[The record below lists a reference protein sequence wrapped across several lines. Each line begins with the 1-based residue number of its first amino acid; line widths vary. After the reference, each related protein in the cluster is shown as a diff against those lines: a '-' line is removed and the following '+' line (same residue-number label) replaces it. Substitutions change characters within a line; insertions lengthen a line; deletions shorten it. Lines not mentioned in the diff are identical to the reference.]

1 MTDLEALRALMEADR
16 WIERVAGQRRHLPES
31 EELSRVEGE
40 LRTLAGDL
48 RAAQEAQAPVRG
60 ARESARDEGARLG
73 VRAGDLASKLAVT
86 GTPAATLAALQKE
99 LEHVRELQS
108 AAEDRELELMME
120 LEPLDEAVEAV
131 KAVAAPL
138 VARRGELVA
147 RVGELH
153 ASLDEELASLR
164 AARVETARAVPA
176 ALLARYEAAL
186 ARSGTSGAAQL
197 VSGRCDGCR
206 IALAPLDIDRVKAL
220 AEGEFASCPECG
232 RLLLP

>member
-1 MTDLEALRALMEADR
+1 MTDLEALRALMEDDR
-16 WIERVAGQRRHLPES
+16 WIERVTGQRRHLPEA
-31 EELSRVEGE
+31 EELTRVEGE
-40 LRTLAGDL
+40 LRALAGEL
-48 RAAQEAQAPVRG
+48 RVAQEAQAPVRG
-60 ARESARDEGARLG
+60 AHESARDEGARLG
-73 VRAGDLASKLAVT
+73 ARASDLAAKLSAS

-99 LEHVRELQS
+99 LDHVRELQS
-108 AAEDRELELMME
+108 AAEDRELELLMA
-120 LEPLDEAVEAV
+120 LEPLDEAVAAV
-131 KAVAAPL
+131 KTAAAPL

-147 RVGELH
+147 QVAELH

-164 AARVETARAVPA
+164 VARAQTAREVPA
-176 ALLARYEAAL
+176 ALLARYDAAL

>member
-31 EELSRVEGE
+31 EELARVEGE

-48 RAAQEAQAPVRG
+48 RAAQDAQAPMR
-60 ARESARDEGARLG
+60 AAHASARDEGARLSA
-73 VRAGDLASKLAVT
+73 RASDLASKLGAS

-99 LEHVRELQS
+99 LDHVRELLS
-108 AAEDRELELMME
+108 AAEDRELELLME
-120 LEPLDEAVEAV
+120 LEPLDGAVETV
-131 KAVAAPL
+131 KAAAAPL

-147 RVGELH
+147 LVSQLQ
-153 ASLDEELASLR
+153 ASLDEEISSLR
-164 AARVETARAVPA
+164 VARDETARAVPA
-176 ALLARYEAAL
+176 ALLARYDAAL

-197 VSGRCDGCR
+197 VAGRCDGCR

-220 AEGEFASCPECG
+220 AEGEFAPCPECG